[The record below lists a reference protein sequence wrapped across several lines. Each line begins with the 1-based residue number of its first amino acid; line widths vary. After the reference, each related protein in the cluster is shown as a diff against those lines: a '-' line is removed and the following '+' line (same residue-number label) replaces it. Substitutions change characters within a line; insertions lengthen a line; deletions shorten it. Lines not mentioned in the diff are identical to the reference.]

1 MVCNIAEI
9 RSNQNKPYPKLLRTK
24 ILNWQTVIVQKDTQ
38 IQKYSKTILP
48 KSKKKY
54 IFAEIANHYH
64 LENVKKRDTNT
75 TIAANVK
82 MSKNEILSKE
92 FSGEQ
97 SAPKK
102 PTPGSIHNE
111 CEKLQN
117 AKIDCVQNAKMTNL
131 EFLKV

>member
-1 MVCNIAEI
+1 MACNISEI

-24 ILNWQTVIVQKDTQ
+24 ILNWQTVIVRKDTQ

-48 KSKKKY
+48 KSKKKIY
-54 IFAEIANHYH
+54 LLKQLNTIY

-75 TIAANVK
+75 TTAANVK

-102 PTPGSIHNE
+102 PTPGSILNE

-131 EFLKV
+131 GFLKV